1 MKITVSGLWIGPALS
16 EIEQL
21 SIKSFLNN
29 NYKYDLYV
37 YDKVKNIPKGVNVK
51 DADEILPKSEI
62 FAYKNSSFSAV
73 SNIFRFQ
80 LLYKK
85 NAIWVDLD
93 IICTKY
99 YDFNKDKYVFIT
111 EPDKSYKNEKLG
123 SCIMKIPKNDIIAFD
138 AIERCKREKEKVL
151 NGEIVWGI
159 GPRTVKYIVDKY
171 ALSKYVKNWKFSNC
185 CANKHFE
192 CIINP
197 SFKEEG
203 DYFNKIDKIPA
214 ENHFIH
220 LWNEYMRRNNVDKNG
235 IPVNSFLHD
244 IKTKIL
250 RVSQA
255 NSNP

>member
-1 MKITVSGLWIGPALS
+1 MITVSGLWIGPSLS

-21 SIKSFLNN
+21 SIKSFLKN
-29 NYKYDLYV
+29 NYNYDLYT
-37 YDKVKNIPKGVNVK
+37 YEKVENIPEGTNIK
-51 DADEILPKSEI
+51 DATEILPREEI

-85 NAIWVDLD
+85 QAIWVDLD

-99 YDFNKDKYVFIT
+99 YDFNKDKYLFIS
-111 EPDKSYKNEKLG
+111 EPDKLYQNEKLG
-123 SCIMKIPKNDIIAFD
+123 SCIMKIPQNDIIAFD

-151 NGEIVWGI
+151 KGEIIWGI

-171 ALSKYVKNWKFSNC
+171 ALHKYVKPWKFSNC

-192 CIINP
+192 CIIQP
-197 SFKEEG
+197 DFKEPG
-203 DYFNKIDKIPA
+203 SYFNKLDKIPK

-220 LWNEYMRRNNVDKNG
+220 LWNEFMRRNEVDKNG
-235 IPVNSFLHD
+235 IPENTFLQEL
-244 IKTKIL
+244 KNKIL
-250 RVSQA
+250 G
-255 NSNP
+255 